1 MFGLR
6 HGTMVPM
13 DRELRD
19 WLRELA
25 KSHAQETLEPPAELS
40 EEGSEYLGR
49 VATDGTLK
57 AALAELA
64 ASEPELAG

>member
-1 MFGLR
+1 
-6 HGTMVPM
+6 M

-19 WLRELA
+19 WLRSLA
-25 KSHAQETLEPPAELS
+25 EPRSSQDTLDRSNALS
-40 EEGSEYLGR
+40 EEGVAYLAA

-57 AALAELA
+57 SALAELA